1 MIFTQKVNLIGI
13 FVCSPYG
20 QINKI
25 ILLPLLDFCLRHLV
39 CLSISQIERVPHPA
53 QCACNAHLVRLFNKC
68 CVAAVMLEIH
78 TEKQLSEFYCS
89 SCQWLIELTIFSNE
103 KKKLFSVKFYSNST
117 IFTQMSSNLLNT
129 ANNERKCGKISLNNE
144 KLFCCQMEW

>member
-103 KKKLFSVKFYSNST
+103 KKNFFQSNFIQIQQFSHKCRQTCWILQIMSENVEKFH
-117 IFTQMSSNLLNT
+117 
-129 ANNERKCGKISLNNE
+129 
-144 KLFCCQMEW
+144 